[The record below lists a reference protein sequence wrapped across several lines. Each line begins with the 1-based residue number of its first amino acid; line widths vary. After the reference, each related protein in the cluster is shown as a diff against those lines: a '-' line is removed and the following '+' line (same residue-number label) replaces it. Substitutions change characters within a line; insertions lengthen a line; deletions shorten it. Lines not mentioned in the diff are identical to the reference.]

1 MTKAASNIVD
11 FAAGTNEEIERIKQ
25 LEVFKHKTHKE
36 RFLSI
41 QDYEVDDSAGKGRR
55 GIQKHA
61 MAVMKMMREN
71 ETDYFKVMA
80 KGVDNLF
87 LLDQVIDTIARW
99 IYVEEIISEP
109 MEE

>member
-1 MTKAASNIVD
+1 
-11 FAAGTNEEIERIKQ
+11 
-25 LEVFKHKTHKE
+25 
-36 RFLSI
+36 
-41 QDYEVDDSAGKGRR
+41 
-55 GIQKHA
+55 
-61 MAVMKMMREN
+61 MMREN

-109 MEE
+109 TEEQNVAIVFARSNDFGCRF

>member
-1 MTKAASNIVD
+1 
-11 FAAGTNEEIERIKQ
+11 
-25 LEVFKHKTHKE
+25 
-36 RFLSI
+36 
-41 QDYEVDDSAGKGRR
+41 
-55 GIQKHA
+55 

>member
-1 MTKAASNIVD
+1 
-11 FAAGTNEEIERIKQ
+11 
-25 LEVFKHKTHKE
+25 
-36 RFLSI
+36 
-41 QDYEVDDSAGKGRR
+41 
-55 GIQKHA
+55 
-61 MAVMKMMREN
+61 MMREN

-109 MEE
+109 MEEQNVAIVFARSNDFGFRF